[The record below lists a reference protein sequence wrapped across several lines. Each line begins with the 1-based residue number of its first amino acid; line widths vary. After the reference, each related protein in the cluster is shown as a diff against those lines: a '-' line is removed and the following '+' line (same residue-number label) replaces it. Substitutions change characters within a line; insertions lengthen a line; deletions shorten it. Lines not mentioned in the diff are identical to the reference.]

1 MEEPLDAKDGCCI
14 VLLVAL
20 IIVSCLAWH
29 WYPSSDEGNLREYAL
44 LGSVYV
50 SKIDTSEYELRYKSL
65 IDKIDTRANVK
76 GQFELGQVKT
86 IVDAAIDKNFKVI
99 KSHKECL
106 VNLIS
111 NAPEAKVGTGI
122 ICKIYGDHNIALK
135 VYDRDLWV
143 DDLIE
148 KHLINK
154 ELLANLIM
162 R

>member
-1 MEEPLDAKDGCCI
+1 MYEDLDFKDGCCI
-14 VLLVAL
+14 VLVIAL
-20 IIVSCLAWH
+20 IIVGCLAWH

-65 IDKIDTRANVK
+65 IDKVDTKANVK
-76 GQFELGQVKT
+76 GQFELGQIKT

-99 KSHKECL
+99 KSPKDCL

-111 NAPEAKVGTGI
+111 NAPEAKAGTGI
-122 ICKIYGDHNIALK
+122 ICKIYGDHDIALK